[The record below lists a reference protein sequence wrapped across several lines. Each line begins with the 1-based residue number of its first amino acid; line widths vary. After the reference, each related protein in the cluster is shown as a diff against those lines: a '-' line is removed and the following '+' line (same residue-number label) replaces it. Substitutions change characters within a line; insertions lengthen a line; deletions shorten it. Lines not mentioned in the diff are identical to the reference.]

1 MKFSHGT
8 LFALAVLITTGSTSM
23 MAICFGDDEPPA
35 GKPAV
40 EETSSVTKQEK
51 KKEETVDTK
60 IGELNLKLP
69 KSWKRSDATLP
80 MRLATFEVPA
90 VENDKE
96 NGEFVVSSFAGGG
109 GGVDANIGRW
119 VGQFSAEGREA
130 TVRQGK
136 AGKNEYFV
144 VNIAGTYM
152 KPDGPPFLRKT
163 KATPGQRMLGVILN
177 HAAGEVYFL
186 KLTGPDVTVA
196 AQLDAVRASFGGK
209 FGDEKEYEF

>member
-1 MKFSHGT
+1 MKFSHWT
-8 LFALAVLITTGSTSM
+8 QFALAALISTGSTSM
-23 MAICFGDDEPPA
+23 MAICFGGDEKPA
-35 GKPAV
+35 GNAAV
-40 EETSSVTKQEK
+40 EENSSATNKEKQ
-51 KKEETVDTK
+51 ETVDTK

-69 KSWKRSDATLP
+69 KSWKQSDATLP
-80 MRLATFEVPA
+80 MRLATFDVPA

-96 NGEFVVSSFAGGG
+96 HGEFVVSSFAGGG

-177 HAAGEVYFL
+177 QAAGEVYFL

-209 FGDEKEYEF
+209 ADDEKDYEF